1 MNESRLVNTFLDLVK
16 IDSPTGHE
24 AQVAEMLMRRLR
36 DLGLRVRQD
45 GAGNVIATL
54 DGNGEPVLLSA
65 HMDTVEPGRGIQPH
79 VEDGVIRSDGTT
91 VLGGDDKSGIAVI
104 LEVLQ
109 RLKESGE
116 QHVPLEIVL
125 TVSEEAGLVG
135 AKNLD
140 ASSLHSKKG
149 LVLDAG
155 GPIGTIVRQAPVQDS
170 IYIVV
175 HGKASHAGAEPEK
188 GINAIVV
195 ASEAIANM
203 PLGRIEEETTAN
215 IGKIAGGLATNI
227 VPDRVE
233 MWGEARS
240 LNSAKLAAQT
250 ERMTQAVESAA
261 ARHKARA
268 ELKVTRAYETY
279 RLADSHPWIQH
290 LVATCE
296 AMGLDPVLQSSGGG
310 SDANIFNAK
319 GIQAVPVSTGMAKVH
334 TTEEY
339 IAIADMTAAAEFVH
353 RAISKA

>member
-1 MNESRLVNTFLDLVK
+1 MNESRLVNTFLELVR

-24 AQVAEMLMRRLR
+24 AQIAEVLIGRLR
-36 DLGLRVRQD
+36 DLGLSVRQD
-45 GAGNVIATL
+45 TAGNVIATL
-54 DGNGEPVLLSA
+54 DGDGEPVLLSA
-65 HMDTVEPGRGIQPH
+65 HMDTVEPGRGIQPQ

-91 VLGGDDKSGIAVI
+91 VLGSDDKSGIAVI

-109 RLKESGE
+109 RLQEAGE
-116 QHVPLEIVL
+116 KHVPMEIVL
-125 TVSEEAGLVG
+125 TVSEEGGLVG

-140 ASSLHSKKG
+140 ASSLRSKKG
-149 LVLDAG
+149 LVLDSG
-155 GPIGTIVRQAPVQDS
+155 GPIGTIVRQAPAQDS
-170 IYIVV
+170 VHIVV

-203 PLGRIEEETTAN
+203 PLGRIDQETTAN

-240 LNSAKLAAQT
+240 LDSAKLEAQT
-250 ERMTQAVESAA
+250 RRMAEAAEAAA

-268 ELKVTRAYETY
+268 EVKVTRAYETY
-279 RLADSHPWIQH
+279 RLADSHPWIRH
-290 LVATCE
+290 LVGACK
-296 AMGLDPVLQSSGGG
+296 ALGMDPILQSSGGG
-310 SDANIFNAK
+310 SDANIFNAR

-334 TTEEY
+334 TTEEH

-353 RAISKA
+353 KAVTIA